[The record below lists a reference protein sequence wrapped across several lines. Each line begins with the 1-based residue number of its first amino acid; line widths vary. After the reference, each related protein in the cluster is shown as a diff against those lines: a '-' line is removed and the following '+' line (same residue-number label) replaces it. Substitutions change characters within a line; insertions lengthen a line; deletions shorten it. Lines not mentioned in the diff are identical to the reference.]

1 MQRELHRLLSGWSRV
16 RVPPLG
22 SPGVAQWPE
31 RLVVFAPV
39 AVITHSKIGAGCR
52 VWLLWHHSGVRERQ
66 PARGLPRTRATLT
79 LAGLSSRLTA
89 AADAAGTTWFHGFE
103 SHTGSLRRVGAASRG
118 CSCFRTLA
126 AAAATPA

>member
-52 VWLLWHHSGVRERQ
+52 VWLLRHHSGVRERQ
-66 PARGLPRTRATLT
+66 PARGMPRTRATLT
-79 LAGLSSRLTA
+79 LAGLSSQLTV
-89 AADAAGTTWFHGFE
+89 AADAAGTTLGKAFPNAAG
-103 SHTGSLRRVGAASRG
+103 SKPATGSLRRVG
-118 CSCFRTLA
+118 
-126 AAAATPA
+126 